1 MSPTIRNAAIEDA
14 DAISQL
20 VIALAHHLLAD
31 STAVEAQPFLTTLAP
46 AATAQRIASPD
57 FRHLVAEDD
66 SGLCGVIALRGGS
79 HVYHLFVREDRHRRG
94 IAQALWTHAKALSGQ
109 DTFTVRSSLFAE
121 PVYARF
127 GFVREA
133 PPRTDNGL
141 TWVAMRYAGDRMPAR
156 G

>member
-1 MSPTIRNAAIEDA
+1 MSLILRIATVEDA

-20 VIALAHHLLAD
+20 VAGLAHHFLEDPGA
-31 STAVEAQPFLTTLAP
+31 AEAQPFLATLTP

-57 FRHLVAEDD
+57 FRHHVAEDD

-79 HVYHLFVREDRHRRG
+79 HVYHLFVRQDRHRRG
-94 IAQALWTHAKALSGQ
+94 IAGTLWQHAKALSGQ
-109 DTFTVRSSLFAE
+109 NTFTVRSSLYAE
-121 PVYARF
+121 PVYARL

-133 PPRTDNGL
+133 PPHTDNGV
-141 TWVAMRYAGDRMPAR
+141 TWVGMRYTG

>member
-1 MSPTIRNAAIEDA
+1 MPMSLTLRTATIEDA

-20 VIALAHHLLAD
+20 VAGLAHHFLEDPGA
-31 STAVEAQPFLTTLAP
+31 AEAQPFLATLTP

-57 FRHLVAEDD
+57 FRHHVAEDD

-79 HVYHLFVREDRHRRG
+79 HVYHLFVRQDRHRRG
-94 IAQALWTHAKALSGQ
+94 IAGTLWQHAKALSGQ
-109 DTFTVRSSLFAE
+109 DTFTVRSSLYAE
-121 PVYARF
+121 PVYARL

-133 PPRTDNGL
+133 PPRTDNGV
-141 TWVAMRYAGDRMPAR
+141 TWVGMRYTG

>member
-1 MSPTIRNAAIEDA
+1 MSLILRNATLEDA
-14 DAISQL
+14 DVISAL
-20 VIALAHHLLAD
+20 VIDLAHHFLAD
-31 STAVEAQPFLTTLAP
+31 ADAAEAQPFLTTLTP

-57 FRHLVAEDD
+57 FRHHVAEDD

-79 HVYHLFVREDRHRRG
+79 HVYHLFVRSDRHRRG
-94 IAQALWTHAKALSGQ
+94 IAGALWTHAKALSGH

-133 PPRTDNGL
+133 PPRTDNGV
-141 TWVAMRYAGDRMPAR
+141 TWVGMRHPGA
-156 G
+156 